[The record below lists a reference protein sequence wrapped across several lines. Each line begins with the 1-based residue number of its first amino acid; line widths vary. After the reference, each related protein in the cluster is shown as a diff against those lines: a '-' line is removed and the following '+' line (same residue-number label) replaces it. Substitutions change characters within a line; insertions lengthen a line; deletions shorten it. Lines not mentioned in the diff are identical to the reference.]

1 MPLRDHFR
9 PPMSNLASWEEVHG
23 AWPGVI
29 AFRLNDLLPPEFRSG
44 VKIHLGSLVEVDVGA
59 FERENAGTSHN
70 GSDVGAAIAWQAAA
84 PTLLLDTDE
93 LTPPEY
99 EVRVYDVSESRR
111 LVAAV
116 EIVSPCN
123 KDRASARDAFVSK
136 CHALLQEQVC
146 VVIVDP
152 VTERGQPVRRTRPAD
167 RGGAACHG
175 RRADIRRVLSNA
187 DRQTVPGGGVG
198 THADRRCVAADAP
211 AMDQRVAVRPAGT
224 GADLRGHLPRSPHR
238 VTPGPPAGRELRAGH
253 FMRATG
259 YSGCYLV
266 AVRDAGQLECYLPP
280 KLCASMAALT

>member
-23 AWPGVI
+23 MWPSII
-29 AFRLNDLLPPEFRSG
+29 AIRLNDLLPPDFRSG

-59 FERENAGTSHN
+59 FERENAGQV
-70 GSDVGAAIAWQAAA
+70 DA

-116 EIVSPCN
+116 EIVSPRN
-123 KDRASARDAFVSK
+123 KDRADARDAFVSK

-152 VTERGQPVRRTRPAD
+152 VTVRGANLYADLARRI
-167 RGGAACHG
+167 GAAPPAT
-175 RRADIRRVLSNA
+175 ADASIYAVCCRPL
-187 DRQTVPGGGVG
+187 TGGGRHRVEAWE
-198 THADRRCVAADAP
+198 HVLAVDAP
-211 AMDQRVAVRPAGT
+211 LPTLPLWISESRYVPLELERTYEDTCRG
-224 GADLRGHLPRSPHR
+224 LRI
-238 VTPGPPAGRELRAGH
+238 A
-253 FMRATG
+253 
-259 YSGCYLV
+259 
-266 AVRDAGQLECYLPP
+266 
-280 KLCASMAALT
+280 